1 MEATPDAKEQEII
14 DAVLPEESLGFIVDY
29 YLNGLFGEDKNFTKG
44 LTPSDYDIYLSTDE
58 AEDEEMFH
66 SLNICN
72 TKFDP
77 ETPTSRKVIQFEDL
91 EAVIQPFIDGKA
103 LAEQDFKEVTIHIYP
118 KIRRN
123 LRFNI
128 CSLNYKIVRNE
139 NGKRVVKD
147 YKMEHEHDNPDKKD
161 ILCICSFKL
170 DGKKHK
176 LEKILQLLEQFN
188 EFKEFFDDHRIAYII
203 FCLKEESDILKEYEM
218 FPEPIKTV
226 NEKYEKVRLI
236 FYLEPPGEDEKEV
249 LNMYAFNDLGKN
261 FYFHM
266 NADHVIYRADDM
278 LCSGDI
284 IENSIARKKRE
295 KGENLLNLALNKSKE
310 QLIRERNEAF
320 LTFFNF
326 LKNLKQYKYVLYI
339 SFKFDICLRY
349 DEEFNLCISY
359 IDFSHIIGE
368 LRTKEY
374 NMIKKC
380 ADILKPDLVDLE
392 EIHTI
397 DIDIDF
403 YDKECYRCSKAI
415 ADNEAMYYCYKCK
428 IKFCRD
434 CVWRNFWMNKGKS
447 KFIDSK
453 HNILYFKTRDLNQFK
468 NIDCHKL
475 GKDLFAHC
483 IDDSKLVTHSAV
495 CNGCKQG
502 FDDSPRYLCLNCRPG
517 KVHSDGFYDYCD
529 GCVQDMMKKTP
540 RGLKMQELEE
550 RLYSEETR
558 LLYNAQEKYRH
569 ENDNHVYLM
578 IALQYNCNENP
589 YYDF

>member
-1 MEATPDAKEQEII
+1 MEPTPDEKEQEII
-14 DAVLPEESLGFIVDY
+14 DAVLPEESQGFLVDY
-29 YLNGLFGEDKNFTKG
+29 FLNGLFGEDKKFTKG

-91 EAVIQPFIDGKA
+91 EAVIQPFIDGKN
-103 LAEQDFKEVTIHIYP
+103 LAEKDFKEVTIHIYP

-128 CSLNYKIVRNE
+128 CSLTYKIVKNE

-147 YKMEHEHDNPDKKD
+147 YKMEHENDNPDRKD

-188 EFKEFFDDHRIAYII
+188 EFKEFFNDHRIAYII

-266 NADHVIYRADDM
+266 NADHIIYRADDM

-284 IENSIARKKRE
+284 IENSIARKKKE
-295 KGENLLNLALNKSKE
+295 KEENFLNSAYNKTKE

-403 YDKECYRCSKAI
+403 SDKECYRCSKTI

-434 CVWRNFWMNKGKS
+434 CVWRNFWMNKGKA

-468 NIDCHKL
+468 NIDRHKL
-475 GKDLFAHC
+475 GKDLFSHC
-483 IDDSKLVTHSAV
+483 VDDSKLVTHSAV

-529 GCVQDMMKKTP
+529 GCVQEMMKKTP
-540 RGLKMQELEE
+540 KGLKMQELEE

-558 LLYNAQEKYRH
+558 LLYNEKETYRH

-578 IALQYNCNENP
+578 ITLQYNCNENP